1 MTGVQTCALPIW
13 LCYLFGFGCQRDPVR
28 ARALFEEAK
37 YSSDRKNYGLGIIYA
52 DGLGVPEDI
61 AKGVAF
67 FQKAGNYPP
76 AQEALL
82 RFKKSMFGKWVR
94 R

>member
-1 MTGVQTCALPIW
+1 MAGT
-13 LCYLFGFGCQRDPVR
+13 CYLFGYGCQRDPAR
-28 ARALFEEAK
+28 ARTLFEEAK
-37 YSSDRKNYGLGIIYA
+37 YTSDLKNYGLGLIYA

-61 AKGVAF
+61 KKGVEYL
-67 FQKAGNYPP
+67 QKAPGYAP

-82 RFKKSMFGKWVR
+82 RFKKTLFGKWVR